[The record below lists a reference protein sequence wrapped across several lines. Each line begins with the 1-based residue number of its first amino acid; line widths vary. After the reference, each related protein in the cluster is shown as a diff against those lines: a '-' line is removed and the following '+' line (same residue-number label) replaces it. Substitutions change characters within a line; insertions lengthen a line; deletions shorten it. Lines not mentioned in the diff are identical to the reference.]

1 MRATNQLLN
10 TKNYLLAIASL
21 AIAAMLVLSWLATA
35 VHASSIIR
43 VTSNIA
49 DVPGGANLVITVAAQ
64 NDGDVYELEVDHSM
78 ATDFPEFS
86 VYADEA
92 DPYGGDGPLF
102 ATAGAT
108 VTYSAANS
116 EWTLDFGSNIT
127 DMIRNNGG
135 DIRFYFALR
144 NIDGDYLW
152 GSMMT
157 TTPENTFDFD
167 VIEGTGDSLLVSV
180 DEDEEDVIIPG
191 VPNTSV
197 GL

>member
-10 TKNYLLAIASL
+10 KKNYLLAIASL

-144 NIDGDYLW
+144 NIDGDLLW

-157 TTPENTFDFD
+157 PTPENTFDFD